1 MVLFRLV
8 GEEER
13 KAVQSFMRSIFSCDV
28 TSLPKSV
35 FLHKYALSW
44 RKIVPHMEE
53 YENCSR
59 PVAKGSACPSH
70 IQHMCGRRF
79 TDSDLNKHCQNMLW
93 RGEMNSSSAQQVGES
108 GNKIEKKINGFNLIT
123 GA

>member
-1 MVLFRLV
+1 
-8 GEEER
+8 
-13 KAVQSFMRSIFSCDV
+13 MRSIFSCDV

-93 RGEMNSSSAQQVGES
+93 RGKMNSSSAQQVGE
-108 GNKIEKKINGFNLIT
+108 T
-123 GA
+123 GASSNKMTKKCIFPLKMKRLGQENILRMVR